1 MNDDWLVAKLN
12 PEDKLAQV
20 HTFSLMKPAGDL
32 EIEFRITVHE
42 YGPGEDDSRRFVAR
56 ADKETNQRTAPYRPT
71 GWGASLLQALSRCV
85 REIHRFPYE
94 GSL

>member
-42 YGPGEDDSRRFVAR
+42 YGPGEDVSRRFVAR
-56 ADKETNQRTAPYRPT
+56 ASTAVTAR
-71 GWGASLLQALSRCV
+71 R
-85 REIHRFPYE
+85 
-94 GSL
+94 